1 MDCPYSYFTGYMNLN
16 IMQALDKVI
25 DAECIKS
32 YLHTQVVEAAVHE
45 CERANATTLM

>member
-1 MDCPYSYFTGYMNLN
+1 MNLN

-25 DAECIKS
+25 DAECIES
-32 YLHTQVVEAAVHE
+32 YLHTQVVEAAVCE